1 MNLILFEDAG
11 YLDLAPLTWLR
22 PAFELRCGRDTLI
35 DKMRAHLRPATIRA
49 IVRPELAAVVRER
62 HAAFTEQSTGDAL
75 LLNARALVTA
85 DLTAPPIG
93 VAWMREGALVAAGIQ
108 QSDAAKLTSDDL
120 LAPAKLAALV
130 AKCKCV
136 DAPEG
141 VRLIRHPWD
150 LPINGATELRRQLRD
165 GGVIDGLVYSGAH
178 LLNSRAI
185 HVAHG
190 AKIKPGAVL
199 DAEEGPI
206 HIDRDVLVQP
216 NAVIEGPCYVG
227 PKSIVRPSAV
237 LREGTTIG
245 PVCKVGGEI
254 EASVM
259 QGYCNKQHDGFLGH
273 SYVGSWVNLG
283 ADTVTS
289 DLKNTY
295 GTIRARIN
303 GVEVETGQR
312 FVGSTVGDHSKT
324 GIGTIL
330 PTGCVVGICAQVF
343 TSGTIPKFVPSF
355 SWLTEAGLE
364 GARVDKVVEIARTVM
379 ARRHVML
386 SEAETELLR
395 AAASKSRAAEELGWR

>member
-1 MNLILFEDAG
+1 MNLIIFEDAG

-35 DKMRAHLRPATIRA
+35 EKMRTHLRPTALRA
-49 IVRPELAAVVRER
+49 IVRAELAAAVRER
-62 HAAFTEQSTGDAL
+62 HAAFVEQIRGDAM
-75 LLNARALVTA
+75 LLNARAMVTA
-85 DLTAPPIG
+85 DLAPPPLG
-93 VAWMREGALVAAGIQ
+93 VAWMRDGAFVAMGVGEA
-108 QSDAAKLTSDDL
+108 DAARLTIDDFLLPARFDAL
-120 LAPAKLAALV
+120 LAR
-130 AKCKCV
+130 CKRV
-136 DAPEG
+136 DAPD
-141 VRLIRHPWD
+141 VVKLIRHPWE
-150 LPINGATELRRQLRD
+150 LPIGGPVELRRQLRD
-165 GGVIDGLVYSGAH
+165 GGVIDGQVYSGAH
-178 LLNSRAI
+178 LLNNRAI
-185 HVAHG
+185 HIGHG

-199 DAEEGPI
+199 DAEDGPI
-206 HIDRDVLVQP
+206 HIDRDVIVQP
-216 NAVIEGPCYVG
+216 NAVIEGPCFVG
-227 PKSIVRPSAV
+227 ARSIVRPGAV

-312 FVGSTVGDHSKT
+312 FVGSTIGDHSKT

-343 TSGTIPKFVPSF
+343 TSGTVPKFVPSF

-364 GARVDKVVEIARTVM
+364 GARVDKVIEIARTVM
-379 ARRHVML
+379 SRRHVML
-386 SEAETELLR
+386 SEAEVELLK
-395 AAASKSRAAEELGWR
+395 AAATKSRAAEELGWR